1 MRIEKVEAF
10 LLSFPFRAE
19 FTITRGPVRGER
31 VYVKI
36 TADDGTEGWGEAS
49 PVRSWSYETPE
60 SVLSTIEKYLGP
72 AIVGMDP
79 FDLASIHEV
88 MDREIAPAFNMG
100 QPIAKSAIDMA
111 LHDLICKKL
120 GITLRDFLGAKRAD
134 RVELTWMVS
143 AKDPSEAERI
153 TAEGLERGHK
163 GFKVKI
169 GIHGEDV
176 DIEILRA
183 VRRVAGEGAFIWA
196 DANQGYTLD
205 TALRQARRM
214 EEIGVDFLE
223 QPLPANDWTGM
234 RALIEASPVPV
245 ALDEGVYSPKELLEA
260 INFLGARAVVIKVS
274 KAGGLWFARQMVELA
289 QAAGMEVLGSGLTES
304 RLGFAA
310 SCQLFAAYGLRWPAD
325 LNGPQFMADDA
336 VRDGDVRVEDG
347 AALLPERP
355 GLGVELDPE
364 KFEAFLVRG

>member
-1 MRIEKVEAF
+1 VRIGKVEAF
-10 LLSFPFRAE
+10 LLSFPFKAE

-31 VYVKI
+31 VYVRI

-60 SVLSTIEKYLGP
+60 SVVSTINNYLGP
-72 AIVGMDP
+72 AILGMDP

-111 LHDLICKKL
+111 IHDLICKRL
-120 GITLRDFLGAKRAD
+120 GVTLRDLFGAKKAD

-143 AKDPSEAERI
+143 AKDASEAERI
-153 TAEGLERGHK
+153 TAEGLERGHR

-169 GIHGEDV
+169 GIYGEER

-196 DANQGYTLD
+196 DANQGYTLA
-205 TALRQARRM
+205 TALRQVRRM
-214 EEIGVDFLE
+214 EEVGVNFLE
-223 QPLPANDWTGM
+223 QPLPANDWTGTK
-234 RALIEASPVPV
+234 RLIEASPIPI
-245 ALDEGVYSPKELLEA
+245 ALDEGIYSPKELLEA
-260 INFLGARAVVIKVS
+260 INFLGVQAVVIKVS
-274 KAGGLWFARQMVELA
+274 KAGGLWFARQMVEIALS
-289 QAAGMEVLGSGLTES
+289 AGIELLGSGLTES
-304 RLGFAA
+304 RLGFSA
-310 SCQLFAAYGLRWPAD
+310 SCQLFAAYGFRWPVD

-336 VRDGDVRVEDG
+336 IEDG
-347 AALLPERP
+347 LVRIEGGSALLPEGP
-355 GLGVELDPE
+355 GLGVRVDRK
-364 KFEAFLVRG
+364 KFEAFLVR